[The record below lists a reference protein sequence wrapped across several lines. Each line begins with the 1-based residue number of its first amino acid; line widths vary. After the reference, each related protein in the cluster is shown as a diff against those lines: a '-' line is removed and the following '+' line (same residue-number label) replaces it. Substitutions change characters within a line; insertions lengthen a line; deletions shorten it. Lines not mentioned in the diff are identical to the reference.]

1 MKKYRNQPL
10 VFLLCAAIAFSLF
23 GCSDQKES
31 SDSANLPSAEQ
42 TAPADSSDSDA
53 ALIAERFAKVWEEK
67 WASLQQEGTVSNGT
81 GYSFLAD
88 MDNDNAPELIFLY
101 NNDVNYD
108 GIIYRLDKE
117 KIEELGSFRISH
129 TEPVLSFGIYQS
141 ENGVILKNV
150 AVRPLADSTET
161 EESYITVEDSKVLQE
176 ILFSTTYE
184 SVDTYYDSILAG
196 AKEISLEEFNQ
207 MREDILSGAKETASV
222 FLEPEDSV
230 NCSDPN
236 AVAASVQS
244 LLQNQK

>member
-10 VFLLCAAIAFSLF
+10 VFLLCVAIAFSLF

-31 SDSANLPSAEQ
+31 SGSANLPSAEQ

-53 ALIAERFAKVWEEK
+53 ALIAEHFAEVWEEK
-67 WASLQQEGTVSNGT
+67 WASLQQEGMVSNGT

-88 MDNDNAPELIFLY
+88 MDNDNVPELIFLY
-101 NNDVNYD
+101 DNDVNYD

-141 ENGVILKNV
+141 ENGAILKNV

-184 SVDTYYDSILAG
+184 GVDTYYDSILAG

-207 MREDILSGAKETASV
+207 MREDILSRAKETASI

>member
-1 MKKYRNQPL
+1 MRKYRNQPL

-42 TAPADSSDSDA
+42 TALADSSDSDA
-53 ALIAERFAKVWEEK
+53 ALIAERFAEVWEEK

-81 GYSFLAD
+81 GYRFLAD

-101 NNDVNYD
+101 DNDVNYD

-141 ENGVILKNV
+141 ENGTILKNV

-184 SVDTYYDSILAG
+184 GVDTYYDSILAG